1 MIVKLMDETY
11 DCIRAVRKGQNAT
24 LFLSDRKIDF
34 TGINDF
40 SIFELSGGNWED
52 AEPTESEKLRIDVDE
67 LQEALNLILSGVT
80 D

>member
-11 DCIRAVRKGQNAT
+11 DCIRAVRKGGNAT

-52 AEPTESEKLRIDVDE
+52 AEPTESEQLRIDVDE
-67 LQEALNLILSGVT
+67 LQEALDLLLSGVT
-80 D
+80 E